1 MSFGK
6 NPADTLMQISG
17 GQCVSR
23 ALHVVADLGIADALG
38 DVPQTAA
45 ALAAATLTDPDTL
58 ARVLRLLAGYGI
70 FEVRGG
76 AFAHT
81 AASRLLQS
89 DHPQSMRSFVRMM
102 GFPINW
108 RVWEAL
114 GESVRAGRVAA
125 MSVMPNGVWQ
135 YFAEHPEEGHIFDEA
150 MTAFSRALVPAILEA
165 YDFSRFDRI
174 ADIGGGHGHL
184 LRAVLRDVPS
194 ATGVLF
200 DLPHVIEQAA
210 LEPLERLRFQAGS
223 FFDEPLP
230 ICDAYLI
237 MGVLHDWN
245 DDNATRILRAVRR
258 VAPRDATM
266 LIIETI
272 VPEEAEPNWERILDM
287 HMLALHGAKERTQPE
302 YVALLASAAFRFVR
316 RIETRAGVSILQAH
330 PS

>member
-17 GQCVSR
+17 AQCVSR

-45 ALAAATLTDPDTL
+45 ALAAATATDPDTL
-58 ARVLRLLAGYGI
+58 ARVLRLLAGYGV
-70 FEVRGG
+70 FAVRDG

-108 RVWEAL
+108 RVWEGL
-114 GESVRAGRVAA
+114 GDSLRTGEVAA
-125 MSVMPNGVWQ
+125 RTVMPNGVWT
-135 YFAEHPEEGHIFDEA
+135 YFAEHAEEGRIFDEA
-150 MTAFSRALVPAILEA
+150 MTAFSRATVPAIVAA

-174 ADIGGGHGHL
+174 GDIGGGHGHL
-184 LRAVLRDVPS
+184 LRAVLREAS
-194 ATGVLF
+194 AAEGVVF
-200 DLPHVIEQAA
+200 DLPHVVAQAA
-210 LEPLERLRFQAGS
+210 LAPSARLEFQAGS

-230 ICDAYLI
+230 ICNAYLI

-245 DDNATRILRAVRR
+245 DEKAANILRAVSR
-258 VAPRDATM
+258 VAPSDATV
-266 LIIETI
+266 LVIETI
-272 VPEEAEPNWERILDM
+272 IPEDSERNWERILDM
-287 HMLALHGAKERTQPE
+287 HMLALHGARERTQAE
-302 YVALLASAAFRFVR
+302 YAALLASAGFRFEQQ
-316 RIETRAGVSILQAH
+316 IETRGGVSILEAH
-330 PS
+330 PA